1 MTEQE
6 IINRWEGQDLRYN
19 LGNRVTGLG
28 KLILGTVALSA
39 DNTLAD
45 VSYLF
50 IVDGFGDLVSGKHH
64 YISSRIFRFHPK
76 YSS

>member
-39 DNTLAD
+39 DNT
-45 VSYLF
+45 
-50 IVDGFGDLVSGKHH
+50 
-64 YISSRIFRFHPK
+64 
-76 YSS
+76 